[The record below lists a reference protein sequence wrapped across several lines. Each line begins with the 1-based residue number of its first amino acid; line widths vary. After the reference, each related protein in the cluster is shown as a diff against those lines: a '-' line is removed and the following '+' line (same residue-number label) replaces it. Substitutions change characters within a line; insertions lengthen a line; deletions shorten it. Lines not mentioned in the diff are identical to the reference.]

1 MTCDMTRAAMQAGP
15 EAAWPSTVVAH
26 LTGCDDCTAIA
37 VALSLERGPVIAI
50 PPTFAIDVARRAR
63 LDTPTEPR
71 RVSGVVAGIC
81 AAAVLAAVA
90 FASFGTVVG
99 MGAVEPVAIAALLVA
114 CGEAIVLAAWTL
126 DTDVTRARWRR

>member
-15 EAAWPSTVVAH
+15 DAAWPSPSSRIWPAARLRGDRRRVVAG
-26 LTGCDDCTAIA
+26 TRARD
-37 VALSLERGPVIAI
+37 AI